1 MAPSDTIRVAISP
14 GELLDKITIL
24 EIKTERIADAHKLAH
39 VTRELAEL
47 RAARHQWV
55 PELDALQALT
65 DELRA
70 LNQTLWDVEDAIR
83 AEEHAE
89 RFGPRFIALARAVY
103 RTNDRRAE
111 IKRRI
116 NELLGSAIAEQKSY
130 SRYSDA
136 PQLVPAE
143 HPEVARLVP
152 TSSAR
157 R

>member
-1 MAPSDTIRVAISP
+1 MAPIDTIRVAISP

-24 EIKTERIADAHKLAH
+24 EIKIERIADALKLAH

-47 RAARHQWV
+47 RAAREAWV
-55 PELDALQALT
+55 PALDALQVLT
-65 DELRA
+65 TELRA

-83 AEEHAE
+83 AEEAAE

-116 NELLGSAIAEQKSY
+116 NELLGSTISEQKSY
-130 SRYSDA
+130 PRYPEAHQLA
-136 PQLVPAE
+136 PPE
-143 HPEVARLVP
+143 HSNVARLAP
-152 TSSAR
+152 ASSSR